1 MPHFSAAQQK
11 AIDVL
16 ARDLDQIFGPR
27 LHSLVA
33 YPGNQADGSL
43 HSCAIVDGLG
53 FRDLAACLPQTESW
67 HHRGIAVPLMLAAG
81 ELERTVDIFPLE
93 YSSILAD
100 YVVVHGTDPFLGMS
114 IPVDDLRRATEG
126 QAKSHLIHLRE
137 AFLESHGETTRVA
150 RLIASSAAPLRAL
163 LTNIARLPDAAHP
176 TANAKDVTD
185 ESLAR
190 MAEARMGV
198 PAALIRDVLATS
210 AGGSSTV
217 TDPSALLA
225 RYIDAAHQ
233 IWAYVD
239 RWRS

>member
-16 ARDLDQIFGPR
+16 ARDLDQTFGAR
-27 LHSLVA
+27 LHALVA

-43 HSCAIVDGLG
+43 HSCAIVEGLA
-53 FRDLAACLPQTESW
+53 FRDLAACLPFTEGW
-67 HHRGIAVPLMLAAG
+67 HHRGIAVPLMLATG

-100 YVVVHGTDPFLGMS
+100 YLVVHGSDPFLGMA
-114 IPVDDLRRATEG
+114 IPVDDIRRATEG

-137 AFLESHGETTRVA
+137 AFLESHGETTRLA

-163 LTNIARLPDAAHP
+163 LTNIARLPDAAHGP
-176 TANAKDVTD
+176 VAAGALTD
-185 ESLAR
+185 EALASLA
-190 MAEARMGV
+190 EKRMGV
-198 PAALIRDVLATS
+198 PAALIREILASS
-210 AGGSSTV
+210 AGGFSTV

-225 RYIDAAHQ
+225 RYIDAAHR

-239 RWRS
+239 GWRS